1 MRLGLNLRYL
11 GGRGRPDHER
21 RAALGRAAEQFGY
34 AVLWTAEQTGS
45 DAATLLAWLAAQT
58 STIELGTAALQMPA
72 RTPAMTA
79 MTAAT
84 LDALSGGRFR
94 LGLGLSGPQVAEGWH
109 GQSFADPLLRT
120 REYVAV
126 VRAALRSSGTPLSY
140 EGKYHRLPIPGGSGK
155 PLTLGM
161 RPVRAQVPIYLAAV
175 GPRNLE
181 LAGEIADGWLGVLFE
196 PESAAPA
203 LARLRAGRG
212 GDLTGFDVAVSLPV
226 VTGDDP
232 AACRD
237 AARVYTA
244 QLVGGMGSRTH
255 NFYNRLAVRMGYG
268 PAVAEVQEH
277 YLAGR
282 LRSAV
287 AAVPDRLVDRTA
299 LLGGTDRIADRLPA
313 FAEAGVTTLSVIPL
327 GRHVDAGLAAL
338 RAVADALDKS
348 GLGGRG
354 SVACTT

>member
-11 GGRGRPDHER
+11 GVRGRPGHER
-21 RAALGRAAEQFGY
+21 LAVLARSAEQLGY

-58 STIELGTAALQMPA
+58 STIELGTAAMQMPG

-84 LDALSGGRFR
+84 LDAVSDGRFR

-109 GQSFADPLLRT
+109 GQPFDDPLPRT
-120 REYVAV
+120 REYVDV
-126 VRAALRSSGTPLSY
+126 VRAALRSTGKPLSY
-140 EGKYHRLPIPGGSGK
+140 QGEYHRLPIPGGPGK
-155 PLTLGM
+155 PLGLGM
-161 RPVRAQVPIYLAAV
+161 RPVRERVPIYLAAV

-181 LAGEIADGWLGVLFE
+181 LAGEIGDGVLSVLFE
-196 PESAAPA
+196 PENAPTT

-212 GDLTGFDVAVSLPV
+212 GDLTGFDIAVSLPAV
-226 VTGDDP
+226 VGDDL
-232 AACRD
+232 ADCRE

-244 QLVGGMGSRTH
+244 QFLGGMGSRTH
-255 NFYNRLAVRMGYG
+255 NYYNRLAARMGYG
-268 PAVAEVQEH
+268 AAAAEVQRH

-287 AAVPDRLVDRTA
+287 AAVPDQLVDRTA
-299 LLGGTDRIADRLPA
+299 LLGSVARIADRLPA
-313 FAEAGVTTLSVIPL
+313 YAAAGVTTLSVIL
-327 GRHVDAGLAAL
+327 LTREVDAGIATL
-338 RAVADALDKS
+338 RAVAEALDKA
-348 GLGGRG
+348 GLGR
-354 SVACTT
+354 